1 MISDVLVALPSS
13 FLIHFSPAVQRTD
26 NRYIPTD
33 ACAPLAADT
42 TLGPLCQWRRDRGD
56 NSFSLHGDGA
66 LPFSTS
72 PPSPTVKQLRPN
84 PPPAVAKRSRL
95 LTRTTTAT
103 SRNPRIQNA
112 KVFDPFD
119 TSLQALY
126 CTLYRSGGFQLS
138 RWPRGA
144 LFITYTPN
152 FFLDL
157 LSEYNCSICS
167 VHTELT
173 NQQHHHMPR

>member
-84 PPPAVAKRSRL
+84 PPPRPPVETHAYKMPRCLTRLTQGSKPCTVRCTEAVAFNFQDGPGGPCSSR
-95 LTRTTTAT
+95 THRT
-103 SRNPRIQNA
+103 
-112 KVFDPFD
+112 
-119 TSLQALY
+119 
-126 CTLYRSGGFQLS
+126 
-138 RWPRGA
+138 
-144 LFITYTPN
+144 
-152 FFLDL
+152 FFF
-157 LSEYNCSICS
+157 
-167 VHTELT
+167 
-173 NQQHHHMPR
+173 

>member
-13 FLIHFSPAVQRTD
+13 FIIHFSPAVQRTD

-84 PPPAVAKRSRL
+84 PPPAVAKRSPV
-95 LTRTTTAT
+95 RTTTAT

-119 TSLQALY
+119 TRLQALY

-138 RWPRGA
+138 RWPRGPCSSR
-144 LFITYTPN
+144 THRT
-152 FFLDL
+152 FFFWDL
-157 LSEYNCSICS
+157 LSKHNCSICS